1 MKKCV
6 IRFEKDSEYCLST
19 QYEKAAKDVLGYGG
33 VWTKDK
39 ADFKIFN
46 NKSLAKEEIKFMK
59 FWGCGRHSIIELC

>member
-6 IRFEKDSEYCLST
+6 IRFDENSEYYLST
-19 QYEKAAKDVLGYGG
+19 QYEKAAEMVLGYGG

-46 NKSLAKEEIKFMK
+46 NKSLAKEEIKLMQR
-59 FWGCGRHSIIELC
+59 WGCGRHSIIELC